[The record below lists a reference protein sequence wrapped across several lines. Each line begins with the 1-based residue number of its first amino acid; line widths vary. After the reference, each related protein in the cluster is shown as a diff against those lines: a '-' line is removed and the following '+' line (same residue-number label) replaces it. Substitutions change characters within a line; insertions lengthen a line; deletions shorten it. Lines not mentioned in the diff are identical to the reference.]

1 MAARKGMTLAQA
13 RRLALA
19 LPEAAEAPHFHFTSF
34 RVGGKIFATAPPE
47 ATHLHVF
54 VGEEDRQSAIAI
66 DPHCTEALHWGKQV
80 LGVRIALAGAH
91 PGRVQALLRKAWAR
105 KAPKRLLHAAAQED

>member
-13 RRLALA
+13 RRLALS

-47 ATHLHVF
+47 ATHLHVLL
-54 VGEEDRQSAIAI
+54 GEEDRQSAIAI

-105 KAPKRLLHAAAQED
+105 KSPKRLLHAAAQED